1 MTKMWSSNWRETL
14 WSQLC
19 QPWDVLIIGGGI
31 TGAGILREASQLGL
45 RSLLVE
51 QCDFAWGA
59 SSRSSKLVH
68 GGLRYLEEGR
78 LKLTRQAVRERERLL
93 KEGPDLVQ
101 PVGYLF
107 PTYRGSFPGALA
119 YRLILSLYDLLACHR
134 DHQHYRAEDFQ
145 LLVPHIAHTGLTGG
159 FRTSE
164 GLIDDARLVLRVL
177 QEATSA
183 GGTALNYVRAEEL
196 LWNGGRVVGV
206 RLQDQEQDRTAEV
219 YARGVINATGAW
231 TDRLRGQLGAQAR
244 LRPLRGSH
252 LIFPNWRLPV
262 PQAVGFPH
270 PLDRRFVCACPWENV
285 TLVGTTDSDYTR
297 VLDDEPGIEPEEVAY
312 LMAAVE
318 YRFPTLHLTL
328 DDVIATFS
336 GVRPVIGAGKT
347 QSAKESRD
355 HVVWEEQG
363 LVTVTGGKLT
373 TFRLM
378 ALDTLKVVRATR
390 PDIAEV
396 NSTRPVLNAVDVKEP
411 DLQRLR
417 DTTRRRLQGRY
428 GAYAPDLVRRAQ
440 PGELELI
447 PGTQML
453 WAELRWAA
461 HAEGVV
467 HLDDLLLRRVRLGLV
482 LPNGG
487 KAHLSRIRAICQ
499 GELGWDD
506 ARWECEEERY
516 LALVRT
522 HYSLP
527 HPATI
532 PDWRKMLT
540 AASKK
545 ENT

>member
-1 MTKMWSSNWRETL
+1 MWSSNWREMH

-51 QCDFAWGA
+51 QYDFAWGA

-78 LKLTRQAVRERERLL
+78 LKLTRQAVLERERLL
-93 KEGPDLVQ
+93 KEGTDLVQ
-101 PVGYLF
+101 RVGYLF
-107 PTYRGSFPGALA
+107 PTYMGRFPGALA
-119 YRLILSLYDLLACHR
+119 YLLILSLYDLLACRR
-134 DHQHYRAEDFQ
+134 DHQYYRADDFQ
-145 LLVPHIAHTGLTGG
+145 LLVPHIAHAGLKGG
-159 FRTSE
+159 FRTHE

-177 QEATSA
+177 QEATGA
-183 GGTALNYVRAEEL
+183 GGTALKYVRAEEL
-196 LWNGGRVVGV
+196 LWHGGRVVGV

-231 TDRLRGQLGAQAR
+231 TDRLRGQLGARAC

-270 PLDRRFVCACPWENV
+270 PLDRRFVCVCPWENV

-347 QSAKESRD
+347 Q
-355 HVVWEEQG
+355 
-363 LVTVTGGKLT
+363 
-373 TFRLM
+373 
-378 ALDTLKVVRATR
+378 
-390 PDIAEV
+390 
-396 NSTRPVLNAVDVKEP
+396 
-411 DLQRLR
+411 
-417 DTTRRRLQGRY
+417 
-428 GAYAPDLVRRAQ
+428 
-440 PGELELI
+440 
-447 PGTQML
+447 
-453 WAELRWAA
+453 
-461 HAEGVV
+461 
-467 HLDDLLLRRVRLGLV
+467 
-482 LPNGG
+482 
-487 KAHLSRIRAICQ
+487 
-499 GELGWDD
+499 
-506 ARWECEEERY
+506 
-516 LALVRT
+516 
-522 HYSLP
+522 
-527 HPATI
+527 
-532 PDWRKMLT
+532 
-540 AASKK
+540 
-545 ENT
+545 